1 MTYNDTISRQEVLN
15 YIDNMPSELTA
26 DGRRMIRQINLI
38 EYIQDLL
45 PSAQKTGRWMKYKTL
60 SRKDGERAMI
70 EAPHN
75 KMFCS
80 SCGKHEYPTEFC
92 PHCGAKM
99 KGEEDERGSKT
110 DT

>member
-1 MTYNDTISRQEVLN
+1 MNREEAKKILERIVKTYN
-15 YIDNMPSELTA
+15 ELTHPVILTYTEMRA
-26 DGRRMIRQINLI
+26 IKVAI
-38 EYIQDLL
+38 EATT
-45 PSAQKTGRWMKYKTL
+45 AQKTGRWMKYKTV

-80 SCGKHEYPTEFC
+80 SCGKHEYPTEYC

-99 KGEEDERGSKT
+99 KGGEDESNT
-110 DT
+110 